1 MPSRAAHLIA
11 FLTIT
16 LVSVS
21 CHVYIFRQFAR
32 MIRRDFPKHQK
43 SIVRSAKIFFVYFDL
58 PFLYIFFWKH
68 ITADVSDVTRFL
80 LYPFAIW
87 QMVMLVWA
95 VLLIPIGILRSKAST
110 VFFRSTRRLIL
121 KPIAKAVRRSLRPR
135 RDVILETSEEMIE
148 EMV

>member
-32 MIRRDFPKHQK
+32 MIRRDFPKRQRTVLR
-43 SIVRSAKIFFVYFDL
+43 IAKAAFIYFDL

-68 ITADVSDVTRFL
+68 ISADVSGLTQFL
-80 LYPFAIW
+80 LFPFAVW

-95 VLLIPIGILRSKAST
+95 VILVPIAILRSKT
-110 VFFRSTRRLIL
+110 VSVFSRSTSKLIV
-121 KPIAKAVRRSLRPR
+121 KPIAKMVRRSIRPR
-135 RDVILETSEEMIE
+135 REVILETSEEM
-148 EMV
+148 V